1 MNFYTNKTKL
11 ICLLKSSTKRR
22 HVHGVFAICNRV
34 FSYNYVF
41 SIVTTIIDIP
51 NDKWTKNVEF
61 CFCIFD
67 KFSDDIQ
74 LKMNLIPGKQMN
86 YMT

>member
-1 MNFYTNKTKL
+1 MVFLPYVTEYLVITMYL
-11 ICLLKSSTKRR
+11 VLLRLLLT
-22 HVHGVFAICNRV
+22 
-34 FSYNYVF
+34 
-41 SIVTTIIDIP
+41 
-51 NDKWTKNVEF
+51 WTKNVEF

-74 LKMNLIPGKQMN
+74 LKMNMIPGKQMN